1 MSTKTTFKRIAL
13 VAVAALGL
21 GVLTSVAPAS
31 AARPTNAADGFLP
44 IVSFASGPVTGTVGA
59 EYTAIVKSTVI
70 GNEYGASKRY
80 AAFISYA
87 TAGNDPYNEPAFSAL
102 TSAQAATYTSS
113 TGVSV
118 DTGNDSAN
126 SYWNYADF
134 VVADANMP
142 AANATARYNGHAQL
156 KFTPSAAGSYTLT
169 VVALDR
175 SVSGGNTVWTPSTT
189 NTASVTVVVT
199 APAVASATAFI
210 NTTVGSEAT
219 ADTAAASR
227 TASSAASATP
237 VARFTVKQYSTTD
250 TTTAIIS
257 GYASAVTATVAGAG
271 ILGAANDGS
280 NRSSLGVSVSA
291 LGTGV
296 NDFYLYADGRTGV
309 STVTITAGTT
319 VITKTFTFYGTLSTY
334 ARDEDDLPKTHIGIT
349 ETDVMNIVGKDATG
363 NLTASAGTIYAISSD
378 ATVASV
384 SVSSQAVTVTGVKS
398 GTATITICDTPLCVS
413 AVKKITVPVAVAK
426 TTAASFTLAF
436 DKAEYTPGEKMTI
449 TVKAV
454 DSNGAGVADGSRNLF
469 SATGI
474 TSNASLTG
482 ASWTA
487 TAAVALVA
495 GVKTYTVYAPLVPG
509 TVSIMATQG
518 TAVDA
523 VALGGTAAVIS
534 ASAVVVSDGVAQ
546 AAADAAAEATDAA
559 NAATDAANAAAEAA
573 DAATAAAQDAADAV
587 AALSTSVTAMVDAL
601 KKQITALTNLVIKI
615 QKKVKA

>member
-1 MSTKTTFKRIAL
+1 MSTKTSFKRIAL
-13 VAVAALGL
+13 VAVAALGFGML
-21 GVLTSVAPAS
+21 SVAPSS
-31 AARPTNAADGFLP
+31 ADRPTAAADGFLP
-44 IVSFASGPVTGTVGA
+44 IVSFASAPTAGTVGA

-87 TAGNDPYNEPAFSAL
+87 TAGNDPYNEPVFSAL
-102 TSAQAATYTSS
+102 TSTQAATYASS

-118 DTGNDSAN
+118 DTGNDSSN

-134 VVADANMP
+134 VVANANMP
-142 AANATARYNGHAQL
+142 ASGATARYNGHAQL

-169 VVALDR
+169 VVGLDR
-175 SVSGGNTVWTPSTT
+175 AVSGNTVSWTPSTT
-189 NTASVTVVVT
+189 NVASVTITVA

-210 NTTVGSEAT
+210 STTTSSEAT

-227 TASSAASATP
+227 VASSTASATP

-291 LGTGV
+291 AGTGV
-296 NDFYLYADGRTGV
+296 NDFYLYADGRTGT

-319 VITKTFTFYGTLSTY
+319 VITKTFTFYGALSTY
-334 ARDEDDLPKTHIGIT
+334 ARDEDDLPKTHIGIG

-398 GTATITICDTPLCVS
+398 GTATITVCDTPLCVA
-413 AVKKITVPVAVAK
+413 AVK
-426 TTAASFTLAF
+426 
-436 DKAEYTPGEKMTI
+436 
-449 TVKAV
+449 
-454 DSNGAGVADGSRNLF
+454 
-469 SATGI
+469 
-474 TSNASLTG
+474 
-482 ASWTA
+482 
-487 TAAVALVA
+487 
-495 GVKTYTVYAPLVPG
+495 
-509 TVSIMATQG
+509 TVSYTH
-518 TAVDA
+518 
-523 VALGGTAAVIS
+523 
-534 ASAVVVSDGVAQ
+534 
-546 AAADAAAEATDAA
+546 
-559 NAATDAANAAAEAA
+559 
-573 DAATAAAQDAADAV
+573 
-587 AALSTSVTAMVDAL
+587 
-601 KKQITALTNLVIKI
+601 LTLPTILRV
-615 QKKVKA
+615 